1 MAIPAAMI
9 HSGFISSLAAAAV
22 SGIADARAAACTG
35 AAFAGVMAPTVD
47 RELIMAFSPLHVGR
61 PVWRRL
67 QSQLGEN
74 RMRDD
79 FAALGAC
86 FSRNPSGDAADCSI
100 HDFDGRTEDVADT
113 AFRDDELWLRGILFN
128 FSAQPQYLNVDRPII
143 DLVVVHAARLQQ
155 LIPCKNS
162 LGSGKQG
169 REQVE
174 LPVGQCNVSA
184 VPRFEAPRAQVEFEL
199 TEPVC
204 ANLLPRQA
212 GSGAL
217 GAPQH
222 GSYTRQQLA
231 RTKWFGQIVVGA
243 ELQPHDPIRFFA
255 HACEHDD
262 RYRRLL
268 AQRPRDRHSIL

>member
-22 SGIADARAAACTG
+22 SGITDARAAACTG
-35 AAFAGVMAPTVD
+35 AVFAGVMAPTVD
-47 RELIMAFSPLHVGR
+47 RELIIAFSPLHVGR
-61 PVWRRL
+61 PVCRRL

-128 FSAQPQYLNVDRPII
+128 FPAQPQYLNVDRSII
-143 DLVVVHAARLQQ
+143 DFVVVYPARLQE
-155 LIPCKNS
+155 LIAREDS

-174 LPVGQCNVSA
+174 FAVGQSNVPA
-184 VPRFEAPRAQVEFEL
+184 VARFQAPCAQIKFEFS
-199 TEPVC
+199 EP
-204 ANLLPRQA
+204 
-212 GSGAL
+212 
-217 GAPQH
+217 
-222 GSYTRQQLA
+222 
-231 RTKWFGQIVVGA
+231 
-243 ELQPHDPIRFFA
+243 
-255 HACEHDD
+255 
-262 RYRRLL
+262 
-268 AQRPRDRHSIL
+268 